1 MLHAVWSCE
10 VPFEL
15 HQKRSRLKTNQTITS
30 AQQTDTKARCTVKM
44 LCEKKKG
51 SSLHAECNGIGST
64 MHTPSLPSTRAS
76 KRLHPTK
83 IHRWKG
89 NESRNHLRAL
99 QKRKKRVTCTNTPLM
114 TWAASSG
121 IRLAGT
127 AICLYAALAEAT
139 AADNESMNWERSWL
153 QEGVSRNRRMNF
165 SELRHKENN

>member
-1 MLHAVWSCE
+1 
-10 VPFEL
+10 
-15 HQKRSRLKTNQTITS
+15 
-30 AQQTDTKARCTVKM
+30 
-44 LCEKKKG
+44 
-51 SSLHAECNGIGST
+51 
-64 MHTPSLPSTRAS
+64 
-76 KRLHPTK
+76 
-83 IHRWKG
+83 
-89 NESRNHLRAL
+89 
-99 QKRKKRVTCTNTPLM
+99 M

>member
-1 MLHAVWSCE
+1 MRSTIRATSETESAEDESDNNKRATNGYESSLHSKNA
-10 VPFEL
+10 L
-15 HQKRSRLKTNQTITS
+15 RKTKS
-30 AQQTDTKARCTVKM
+30 
-44 LCEKKKG
+44 

-139 AADNESMNWERSWL
+139 AADNESMNWERS
-153 QEGVSRNRRMNF
+153 
-165 SELRHKENN
+165 